1 MKKTHASGA
10 QESAANRADLMIDV
24 DKSYLAYSLPVPR
37 PFIHFRSGH
46 FPAGT
51 VTQRHHHSIMAMHG
65 SLQGPLTLQTSTGK
79 HALDAGDF
87 CILAPG
93 VDHCWSNAGTH
104 TAATVSFLIDTDR
117 PGRWPVSSGI
127 AEACQEMNQLVQDVH
142 CLNSAGDPDLQHA
155 FWQIADQL
163 TVEHPWKKLGVAGR
177 LWTFLALVLER
188 LSPDLINATE
198 HDVAQQI
205 RRLLLSR
212 VNDRLTIA
220 EVADAVHVSATHAK
234 EVFRATFG
242 CGMMTYFNE
251 LKIWQA
257 KRLLCDPS
265 LTVDQVSSKLGFSS
279 PTYFSQTFRK
289 HTGET
294 PSEFR
299 KQ

>member
-1 MKKTHASGA
+1 MKKTHVSGT
-10 QESAANRADLMIDV
+10 QDSSANRADLMIDV

-37 PFIHFRSGH
+37 PFMHFRSGH

-51 VTQRHHHSIMAMHG
+51 TTQRHHHSIVAMHG
-65 SLQGPLTLQTSTGK
+65 SLQGPLTLQTSTGR

-127 AEACQEMNQLVQDVH
+127 AEACRELNQLVQGIH
-142 CLNSAGDPDLQHA
+142 YLNSAGDPDLQHA

-163 TVEHPWKKLGVAGR
+163 TVERPWKKLGVAGR
-177 LWTFLALVLER
+177 LWTFLGLVLER
-188 LSPDLINATE
+188 LSPDLINARE
-198 HDVAQQI
+198 HGVAQQI

-220 EVADAVHVSATHAK
+220 EVAESVHVSATCAK

-242 CGMMTYFNE
+242 CGIMSYFNE

-265 LTVDQVSSKLGFSS
+265 LTIDQVSSKLGFSS

-299 KQ
+299 K